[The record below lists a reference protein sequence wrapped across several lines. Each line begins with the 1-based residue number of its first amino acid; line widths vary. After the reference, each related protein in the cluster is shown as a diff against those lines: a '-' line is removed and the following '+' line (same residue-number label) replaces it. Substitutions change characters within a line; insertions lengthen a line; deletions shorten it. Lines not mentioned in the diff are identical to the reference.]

1 VLDSLRSGG
10 RVTPVADVAAVARDV
25 LAVRDLQNLLIVAAV
40 ALVVPVLLFPASA
53 LSILPGT
60 CASRR
65 LRPHP

>member
-1 VLDSLRSGG
+1 
-10 RVTPVADVAAVARDV
+10 VAVAVARDV
-25 LAVRDLQNLLIVAAV
+25 LAVPDLQNLLIVAAV